1 MLELSFKLIL
11 VSVLSVAA
19 IDVWQR
25 LFYKLGGLPPTNWKL
40 TGRWLLVL
48 LRERIVFNKSLSNTP
63 AVTGEAAAGW
73 VLHYAVGGVYV
84 LVYYVLWKYV
94 SLLTPTLSD
103 GLVFGVISIVV
114 PWFFFMPAMGAGL
127 CARHTPPSALC
138 MQRSPCYPQRIWHG
152 IGSPTGCVGIKNCL
166 SLETPH
172 HRAQLSQAIRDSSR
186 AL

>member
-25 LFYKLGGLPPTNWKL
+25 LFYKLGGFPPTNWKL

-84 LVYYVLWKYV
+84 LVYYVLWKHV

-103 GLVFGVISIVV
+103 GLVFGVISVVV

-127 CARHTPPSALC
+127 CARHTPRPLYACSA
-138 MQRSPCYPQRIWHG
+138 
-152 IGSPTGCVGIKNCL
+152 
-166 SLETPH
+166 
-172 HRAQLSQAIRDSSR
+172 
-186 AL
+186 ALATHSVFGMVLGHLLGVLV

>member
-1 MLELSFKLIL
+1 MLELSFKLML

-25 LFYKLGGLPPTNWKL
+25 LFYKLGGLPQTNWKL
-40 TGRWLLVL
+40 IGRWLLVL

-63 AVTGEAAAGW
+63 AIAGEAAAGW

-84 LVYYVLWKYV
+84 LFYYVLWKHV

-103 GLVFGVISIVV
+103 GLVFGIISVVV

-127 CARHTPPSALC
+127 FARHTPRPLYACTAALVTHSVFG
-138 MQRSPCYPQRIWHG
+138 MVLGHLLGVLI
-152 IGSPTGCVGIKNCL
+152 
-166 SLETPH
+166 
-172 HRAQLSQAIRDSSR
+172 
-186 AL
+186 